1 MRSQDD
7 TFQAR
12 KNTEG
17 SKSRR
22 LAFTALLIA
31 LAMVFSYVE
40 SLIPLPV
47 GIPGVKI
54 GLANLVVVVSLY
66 LFGVPYAFA
75 VSLLRIVLTGFLFG
89 SGSAILYSLAG
100 GLLSFAVMLLLKKL
114 SFSCLSVS
122 IAGGVSHNVGQLAVA
137 CLVLESARLFSY
149 LPVLML
155 SGIIAGAVIGI
166 ISYEV
171 MRRLQPT
178 GAVK

>member
-7 TFQAR
+7 TFQTG

-89 SGSAILYSLAG
+89 SGSAIAT
-100 GLLSFAVMLLLKKL
+100 
-114 SFSCLSVS
+114 
-122 IAGGVSHNVGQLAVA
+122 VA
-137 CLVLESARLFSY
+137 
-149 LPVLML
+149 PVLTGL
-155 SGIIAGAVIGI
+155 HLITCTFSI
-166 ISYEV
+166 
-171 MRRLQPT
+171 LQCHRNTSPELPGKIWQPDYT
-178 GAVK
+178 SSFHPQSPW

>member
-1 MRSQDD
+1 MRSRDD
-7 TFQAR
+7 TLQV
-12 KNTEG
+12 KKDIEG
-17 SKSRR
+17 SRSRK
-22 LAFTALLIA
+22 LAFTAMLIA
-31 LAMVFSYVE
+31 LAMAFSYVE

-54 GLANLVVVVSLY
+54 GLANLVVLVSLY

-75 VSLLRIVLTGFLFG
+75 VSLLRIMLTGFLFG

-122 IAGGVSHNVGQLAVA
+122 IAGGVSHNAGQLAAA
-137 CLVLESARLFSY
+137 CLVLESARLISY

-155 SGIIAGAVIGI
+155 SGFIAGAVIGV

-171 MRRLQPT
+171 LRRLRPF
-178 GAVK
+178 G